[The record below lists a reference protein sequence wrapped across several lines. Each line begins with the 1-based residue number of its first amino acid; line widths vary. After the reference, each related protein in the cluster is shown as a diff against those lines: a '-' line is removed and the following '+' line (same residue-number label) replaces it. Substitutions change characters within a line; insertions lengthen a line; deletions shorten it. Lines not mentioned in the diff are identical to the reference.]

1 MLPRTRGNLFREFFK
16 SEKSSGFI
24 LIGCTVLSLL
34 LANSPI
40 GEGYTHFLHKHI
52 NLSFAGLKLD
62 YSIEHWINDGLM
74 SIFFLLVGLEIER
87 ELYVGELASIQK
99 ALLPIIAAVG
109 GMVVPAGIHF
119 LFNSGTPQQAG
130 FGIPMATDIAFTLG
144 ILSLAGKRVPISLKI
159 FLTALAIIDDLGAIA
174 VIALFYSKGF
184 SIMYFGLALGVF
196 GLLYVLGRKNVNA
209 LWIYIVGG
217 VIMWYC
223 MMQSG
228 VHATIAGVLLAFAI
242 PFPRTVRLEDNPSWQ
257 LQHFLHYPVAF
268 VILPLFALAN
278 TAIPIAADAISGFK
292 TNNALGIMAGLFI
305 GKPLGILLFCFVA
318 VKSGLAKM
326 AEGILWKALAG
337 AAVLAGIGF
346 TMSIFI
352 TNLAFNDQD
361 TIDQSKLAILA
372 ASLISALGGLLILF
386 QLPLNKRAHRRP
398 HQE

>member
-1 MLPRTRGNLFREFFK
+1 MTRRTNLFKAFFK
-16 SEKSSGFI
+16 SEKSSGFV

-34 LANSPI
+34 LANSAFGDSYI
-40 GEGYTHFLHKHI
+40 HFLHSHLDI
-52 NLSFAGLKLD
+52 SYFGLKLD

-99 ALLPIIAAVG
+99 ALLPILAAAG
-109 GMVVPAGIHF
+109 GMAVPALIHY
-119 LFNSGTPQQAG
+119 LFNAGTPEQAG

-144 ILSLAGKRVPISLKI
+144 ILSLAGNRVPISLKI
-159 FLTALAIIDDLGAIA
+159 FLTALAIIDDLGAI
-174 VIALFYSKGF
+174 VIIAIFYSKGF
-184 SIMYFGLALGVF
+184 SLLYFGIALGTF
-196 GLLYVLGRKNVNA
+196 GLMYVLGKMKVYS
-209 LWIYIVGG
+209 LIIYIIGG

-223 MMQSG
+223 MLQSG

-242 PFPRTVRLEDNPSWQ
+242 PFPRNDNTEKNPSWT
-257 LQHFLHYPVAF
+257 LQHRLHYPVAF

-278 TAIPIAADAISGFK
+278 TAIPIAADAVGGFQ
-292 TNNALGIMAGLFI
+292 TRNALGIMAGLFI

-318 VKSGLAKM
+318 VKFKIAALAQD
-326 AEGILWKALAG
+326 ISWKALSG

-352 TNLAFNDQD
+352 TNLAFNQTT

-372 ASLISALGGLLILF
+372 ASGLSALAGLLILF
-386 QLPLNKRAHRRP
+386 RIPRRNINYKKR
-398 HQE
+398 ESN